1 MLKLFRNLFTLSG
14 FHILETMKPSSPFE
28 KNTEKG
34 PEQSSVQSPVKNPEE
49 HLDPAWDILLHA
61 RSTPPSSEFLQNV
74 LQEVS
79 QTPQTHEEHLQ
90 PAAISRFPAIF
101 RMRRVLYPI
110 VASAAAVALLLA
122 LPLFSPSN
130 ISTPPRIAHNSTP
143 STDLD
148 MELIVHLDELIAYEE
163 NSLWV
168 DSSYSF

>member
-1 MLKLFRNLFTLSG
+1 
-14 FHILETMKPSSPFE
+14 MKPSSPFE
-28 KNTEKG
+28 KNPEKNTEKG
-34 PEQSSVQSPVKNPEE
+34 PVKHPEE
-49 HLDPAWDILLHA
+49 HQDPAWDILLHA

-101 RMRRVLYPI
+101 RMRRVVYPI
-110 VASAAAVALLLA
+110 VASAAAVALLLV

-130 ISTPPRIAHNSTP
+130 ISTPPQVAHNNNP
-143 STDLD
+143 SPDLD